1 MKISERWLREW
12 VDPSVTATELVAQ
25 LSMAGLEVD
34 SAEPAAPAFTN
45 VVVGSVVAVDPH
57 PDADKLRVCQ
67 VDDGADVHVVVCG
80 APNVEVGMLVP
91 YARPGAVLPDGT
103 RIGQAKLRGVAS
115 AGMLCGADELG
126 LDTVRDGLMALPA
139 GLAPGSDLREALELD
154 DTLIEIDLTPNRGDC
169 LSLRGLAREV
179 GVLNDCA
186 VAEPLIE
193 AVPATIDDTF
203 PVSVSHPQGCPRY
216 LGRVIRGVDVTRST
230 PTWMTERLR
239 RCGLRP
245 IDPVVDVTN
254 YVLLELGQ
262 PMHAFDLDRL
272 SGGIDVRLARR
283 DEKLTLLDG
292 SELTLRDDTLL
303 ITDANG
309 PVAMAGIM
317 GGEQSGITTEPA
329 APTRDIFLE
338 CAFFSPLAIAGR
350 ARSYGLHT
358 DASHRYE
365 RGVDFDLQHMA
376 MERATALLLDIVGGQ
391 AGPVTETLHAASLPV
406 RAGVTLREARLSQL
420 LGMRIPTATVETML
434 ERLGLPPVATEDTE
448 AGRVWQ
454 VQAPSWRF
462 DIEREADLIE
472 EVARIYGYDNI
483 EVTLPASRMRLEP
496 TLARHTDADLFRA
509 QLAASG
515 QQEILS
521 YSFVEPRLNELFE
534 PELRAAPLANP
545 ISADLAAMRTSLWP
559 GLVKTWISNR
569 NRQQSRAR
577 LFEIGRTFY
586 LGADGTSLGAGG
598 TYPGAD
604 GTSLAADGAVAER
617 TWIGGLLAGHR
628 DPENWNQPALEVDFY
643 DARGVVESL
652 LALTREPNAW
662 QFRAEQ
668 HPGLHPGQSAAVY
681 RMDGEGATLAGWV
694 GRMHPE
700 VQAELD
706 LPRPVYLFAL
716 ALDVLEARAIPVH
729 RGLSRYPSMRRDIAI
744 ELDASIAGS
753 TVLDCARKAAGEHLV
768 DLCLFDVFAGERLGP
783 DRRSLALGVT
793 LQHPDRTLEDGEVT
807 ARIDAIVQALESQ
820 LGAIRR

>member
-12 VDPSVTATELVAQ
+12 VNPPVTATELVAQ

-34 SAEPAAPAFTN
+34 SAEPAAPPFTD

-67 VDDGADVHVVVCG
+67 VDDGAGIHTVVCG

-126 LDTVRDGLMALPA
+126 LDAVRDGLMVLPA
-139 GLAPGSDLREALELD
+139 NLTPGADLRDALELD

-169 LSLRGLAREV
+169 LGLRGLAREV

-186 VAEPLIE
+186 VKEPEISP
-193 AVPATIDDTF
+193 VPARIDATF
-203 PVSVSHPQGCPRY
+203 PVAVSHAQGCPRY

-262 PMHAFDLDRL
+262 PMHAFDLARL
-272 SGGIDVRLARR
+272 AGGIDVRLAKP
-283 DEKLTLLDG
+283 EEELTLLDG

-317 GGEQSGITTEPA
+317 GGENSGITTDPA
-329 APTRDIFLE
+329 GPTRDIFLE
-338 CAFFSPLAIAGR
+338 CAFFSPLAISGR

-365 RGVDFDLQHMA
+365 RGVDFGLQHLA
-376 MERATALLLDIVGGQ
+376 MERATALLLDIVGGEP
-391 AGPVTETLHAASLPV
+391 GPVTEALDQESLPA
-406 RAGVTLREARLSQL
+406 RSGVTLREARLAQL

-434 ERLGLPPVATEDTE
+434 VRLGLPPVATEDTD

-496 TLARHTDADLFRA
+496 TLARRADADLFRT

-515 QQEILS
+515 HQEILS
-521 YSFVEPRLNELFE
+521 YSFVEPRLNDLFE
-534 PELRAAPLANP
+534 PGIQAAPLANP
-545 ISADLAAMRTSLWP
+545 ISADLGAMRTSLWP
-559 GLVKTWISNR
+559 GLVKTWIGNR
-569 NRQQSRAR
+569 NRQQPRAR
-577 LFEIGRTFY
+577 LFEIGRTFARDE
-586 LGADGTSLGAGG
+586 G
-598 TYPGAD
+598 
-604 GTSLAADGAVAER
+604 GAVAER
-617 TWIGGLLAGHR
+617 SWVGGLLAGSR
-628 DPENWNQPALEVDFY
+628 DPESWNQPALEVDFY

-652 LALTREPNAW
+652 LALTRNREAW
-662 QFRAEQ
+662 SFRVER

-681 RMDGEGATLAGWV
+681 RSGGDGEVLAGWV

-716 ALDVLEARAIPVH
+716 ALDVLEARDVPVH
-729 RGLSRYPSMRRDIAI
+729 QGLSRFPSMRRDIAI
-744 ELDASIAGS
+744 EVDASVAGAA
-753 TVLDCARKAAGEHLV
+753 VLDCARKAAGEHLV
-768 DLCLFDVFAGERLGP
+768 DLSLFDVYAGDKLGP

-807 ARIDAIVQALESQ
+807 ARIDAIVQSLEAQ

>member
-1 MKISERWLREW
+1 MKISERWLRQW
-12 VDPSVTATELVAQ
+12 VNPPVTSTEVVAQ

-34 SAEPAAPAFTN
+34 SAEPAAPEFSG

-67 VDDGADVHVVVCG
+67 VDDGAGTHAVVCG
-80 APNVEVGMLVP
+80 APNVTVGMLAP

-126 LDTVRDGLMALPA
+126 LDTVRDGLMVLPA
-139 GLAPGSDLREALELD
+139 NLTPGADLREALELD

-169 LSLRGLAREV
+169 LGLRGLAREV

-186 VAEPLIE
+186 VLEPEIKP
-193 AVPATIDDTF
+193 VPARIDDTF
-203 PVSVSHPQGCPRY
+203 PVELSHAEGCPRY
-216 LGRVIRGVDVTRST
+216 LGRVIRGVDVTRPT

-262 PMHAFDLDRL
+262 PMHAFDLGRL
-272 SGGIDVRLARR
+272 SGGIDVRLAQPG
-283 DEKLTLLDG
+283 EKLTLLDG
-292 SELTLRDDTLL
+292 SELALRDDTLL

-317 GGEQSGITTEPA
+317 GGENSGITTDPA

-350 ARSYGLHT
+350 ARSYGMHT

-365 RGVDFDLQHMA
+365 RGVDFELQHLA
-376 MERATALLLDIVGGQ
+376 MERATALLLDIVGGEP
-391 AGPVTETLHAASLPV
+391 GPVTEAVDPGFLPA
-406 RAGVTLREARLSQL
+406 RSSVTLREARLAKL
-420 LGMRIPTATVETML
+420 LGMRIPAPTVETML
-434 ERLGLPPVATEDTE
+434 KRLGLPPVATEDTE

-483 EVTLPASRMRLEP
+483 EVALPVSRMRLEP
-496 TLARHTDADLFRA
+496 TLARQADADLFRT

-515 QQEILS
+515 HQEILS
-521 YSFVEPRLNELFE
+521 YSFVEPRLNDLFE
-534 PELRAAPLANP
+534 PGIQAVPLANP
-545 ISADLAAMRTSLWP
+545 ISAELGAMRTTLWP
-559 GLVKTWISNR
+559 GLVKTWIGNR
-569 NRQQSRAR
+569 NRQQPRAR
-577 LFEIGRTFY
+577 LFEIGRTFVR
-586 LGADGTSLGAGG
+586 ADA
-598 TYPGAD
+598 
-604 GTSLAADGAVAER
+604 GAVAER
-617 TWIGGLLAGHR
+617 VWVAGLLAGSR
-628 DPENWNQPALEVDFY
+628 EPESWNQTAHEVDFY

-652 LALTREPNAW
+652 LALTREQEAW
-662 QFRAEQ
+662 AFRAEQ
-668 HPGLHPGQSAAVY
+668 HPGLHPGQCAAVY
-681 RMDGEGATLAGWV
+681 RRAGAGDVLAGWV

-716 ALDVLEARAIPVH
+716 ALDALEAREIPVH
-729 RGLSRYPSMRRDIAI
+729 RGISRFPSMRRDIAI
-744 ELDASIAGS
+744 ELDASVPAS
-753 TVLDCARKAAGEHLV
+753 AVLECARGAADEHLV
-768 DLCLFDVFAGERLGP
+768 DLCLFDVYAGDKLGP

-793 LQHPDRTLEDGEVT
+793 LQHPGRTLEDGEVT
-807 ARIDAIVQALESQ
+807 ARIDAIVQALEAQ
-820 LGAIRR
+820 LGATRR

>member
-1 MKISERWLREW
+1 MKISERWLRAW
-12 VDPSVTATELVAQ
+12 VDPAVTATELVAQ

-34 SAEPAAPAFTN
+34 SAEPAAAAFTN
-45 VVVGSVVAVDPH
+45 VVVGAVVAVEPH

-67 VDDGADVHVVVCG
+67 VDDGAGVHTVVCG
-80 APNVEVGMLVP
+80 APNVEVGMLAP
-91 YARPGAVLPDGT
+91 YARPGAVLPDGM

-126 LDTVRDGLMALPA
+126 LDTVRGGLMVLPA
-139 GLAPGSDLREALELD
+139 GLTPGVDLREALELD

-186 VAEPLIE
+186 VAEPAID
-193 AVPATIDDTF
+193 AVPARIDDTF
-203 PVSVSHPQGCPRY
+203 PVKVSHPQGCPRY
-216 LGRVIRGVDVTRST
+216 LGRVIRGVDVTRAS
-230 PTWMTERLR
+230 PTWLTERLR

-272 SGGIDVRLARR
+272 SGAIDVRLARR

-303 ITDANG
+303 ITDAKG

-317 GGEQSGITTEPA
+317 GGEHSGITTDSA

-365 RGVDFDLQHMA
+365 RGVDFDLQHTA
-376 MERATALLLDIVGGQ
+376 MERATALLLEIVGGEP
-391 AGPVTETLHAASLPV
+391 GPVTETLDAASLPT
-406 RAGVTLREARLSQL
+406 RAGVTLRESRLAQL
-420 LGMRIPTATVETML
+420 LGMRIPTAAVETML
-434 ERLGLPPVATEDTE
+434 ARLGLPPVATEATDS
-448 AGRVWQ
+448 GRVWQ

-496 TLARHTDADLFRA
+496 TLARQTEADLFRT

-515 QQEILS
+515 HQEILS
-521 YSFVEPRLNELFE
+521 YSFVEPRLNDLFE
-534 PELRAAPLANP
+534 PELPAAQLANP
-545 ISADLAAMRTSLWP
+545 LSADLAAMRTSLWP

-577 LFEIGRTFY
+577 LFEIGRTF
-586 LGADGTSLGAGG
+586 SLR
-598 TYPGAD
+598 
-604 GTSLAADGAVAER
+604 SDGAIAER
-617 TWIGGLLAGHR
+617 SWVGGLLAGNR
-628 DPENWNQPALEVDFY
+628 DPESWNQSAQEVDFY

-652 LALTREPNAW
+652 LALTRNPDAW
-662 QFRAEQ
+662 QVRPES

-681 RMDGEGATLAGWV
+681 RSDGDTDVLAGWV
-694 GRMHPE
+694 GRLHPQA
-700 VQAELD
+700 QAELD

-744 ELDASIAGS
+744 ELDASVAGS
-753 TVLDCARKAAGEHLV
+753 AVLDCARKVAGEHLV

-807 ARIDAIVQALESQ
+807 ARVDAIVQALESQ

>member
-1 MKISERWLREW
+1 VKISERWLREW
-12 VDPSVTATELVAQ
+12 VNPPVTATELVAQ

-34 SAEPAAPAFTN
+34 SAEPAAPAFTG
-45 VVVGSVVAVDPH
+45 VVVGAVVAVEPH

-67 VDDGADVHVVVCG
+67 VDDGAGVHTVVCG
-80 APNVEVGMLVP
+80 APNVAVGMLVP

-103 RIGQAKLRGVAS
+103 HIGQAKLRGVAS

-139 GLAPGSDLREALELD
+139 GLTPGLDLRDALELD

-169 LSLRGLAREV
+169 LGLRGLAREV

-186 VAEPLIE
+186 VAEPGIE
-193 AVPATIDDTF
+193 PVPARIDASF
-203 PVSVSHPQGCPRY
+203 PVKISHPEGCPRY
-216 LGRVIRGVDVTRST
+216 LGRVIRGVDVTRPT

-262 PMHAFDLDRL
+262 PMHAFDLERL
-272 SGGIDVRLARR
+272 TGGIDVRLAHPG
-283 DEKLTLLDG
+283 EKLTLLDG
-292 SELTLRDDTLL
+292 SELTLREDTLL
-303 ITDANG
+303 ITDAEG

-317 GGEQSGITTEPA
+317 GGEHSGITLDPA

-338 CAFFSPLAIAGR
+338 CAFFSPLAISGR

-365 RGVDFDLQHMA
+365 RGVDFELQHMA
-376 MERATALLLDIVGGQ
+376 MERATALLLEIVGGEP
-391 AGPVTETLHAASLPV
+391 GPVTEAADKSALPV
-406 RAGVTLREARLSQL
+406 RAGVTLREARLAQL

-434 ERLGLPPVATEDTE
+434 ERLGLPPVSTQNTD

-472 EVARIYGYDNI
+472 EVARIYGYDNV
-483 EVTLPASRMRLEP
+483 EVTLPVSRMRLEP
-496 TLARHTDADLFRA
+496 TLARQTDADLFRA
-509 QLAASG
+509 QLAAAG

-521 YSFVEPRLNELFE
+521 YSFVEPRLNDLFE
-534 PELRAAPLANP
+534 PDAQAAVLANP

-569 NRQQSRAR
+569 NRQQQRAR
-577 LFEIGRTFY
+577 LFEIGRTF
-586 LGADGTSLGAGG
+586 A
-598 TYPGAD
+598 
-604 GTSLAADGAVAER
+604 LAADGAVTER
-617 TWIGGLLAGHR
+617 AWVGGLLAGSR
-628 DPENWNQPALEVDFY
+628 EPESWNQPAVEVDFY

-652 LALTREPNAW
+652 LALTRDPDGW
-662 QFRAEQ
+662 QFRAEA

-681 RMDGEGATLAGWV
+681 RLDREGGGEVLAGWV
-694 GRMHPE
+694 GRVHPE

-716 ALDVLEARAIPVH
+716 ALDVLKTREIPVH
-729 RGLSRYPSMRRDIAI
+729 RGFSRFPSMRRDIAI
-744 ELDASIAGS
+744 ELDASVPGAA
-753 TVLDCARKAAGEHLV
+753 VLDCARSAAGEHLV
-768 DLCLFDVFAGERLGP
+768 DLCLFDVYAGEKLGP
-783 DRRSLALGVT
+783 DRRSLALGVI

-807 ARIDAIVQALESQ
+807 ARIDAIVAALESQ
-820 LGAIRR
+820 LGAVRR

>member
-12 VDPSVTATELVAQ
+12 VDPSVTSTELVAQ

-34 SAEPAAPAFTN
+34 SAEPAAPAFAN
-45 VVVGSVVAVDPH
+45 VVVASVLAVEPH

-67 VDDGADVHVVVCG
+67 VDDGAGRHTVVCG
-80 APNVEVGMLVP
+80 APNVEVGMLAA

-126 LDTVRDGLMALPA
+126 LDTVREGLMVLPA
-139 GLAPGSDLREALELD
+139 GLAPGMDLREALELD

-186 VAEPLIE
+186 VAEPVIE
-193 AVPATIDDTF
+193 AVPARIDDSF
-203 PVSVSHPQGCPRY
+203 PVKVSHPEGCPRY
-216 LGRVIRGVDVTRST
+216 LGRVIRGVDVTRPT
-230 PTWMTERLR
+230 PTWMSERLR

-272 SGGIDVRLARR
+272 SGGIDVRLAHSG
-283 DEKLTLLDG
+283 EKLTLLDG
-292 SELTLRDDTLL
+292 SELSLRDDTLL
-303 ITDANG
+303 ITDAKG

-317 GGEQSGITTEPA
+317 GGEHSGITTDPA

-365 RGVDFDLQHMA
+365 RGVDVDLQQMA
-376 MERATALLLDIVGGQ
+376 MERATALLLDIVGGEP
-391 AGPVTETLHAASLPV
+391 GPVTETLDAASLPV
-406 RAGVTLREARLSQL
+406 RSGVTLREARLAQL
-420 LGMRIPTATVETML
+420 LGMRIPTTTVETML
-434 ERLGLPPVATEDTE
+434 ERLGLPPVATEEGE
-448 AGRVWQ
+448 AGRIWQ

-496 TLARHTDADLFRA
+496 TLARQADGDLFRA

-534 PELRAAPLANP
+534 PELAAAPLANP

-577 LFEIGRTFY
+577 LFEIGRTF
-586 LGADGTSLGAGG
+586 
-598 TYPGAD
+598 
-604 GTSLAADGAVAER
+604 SLAADGTVAER
-617 TWIGGLLAGHR
+617 GWVGGLLAGNR

-652 LALTREPNAW
+652 LALTRQPEAW

-681 RMDGEGATLAGWV
+681 RVGEQGETLAGWV
-694 GRMHPE
+694 GRLHPQ
-700 VQAELD
+700 VQTELD
-706 LPRPVYLFAL
+706 LPRPLYLFAL

-744 ELDASIAGS
+744 ELDASVPGS
-753 TVLDCARKAAGEHLV
+753 TVLDCARAAAGEHLV
-768 DLCLFDVFAGERLGP
+768 DLCLFDVFVGERLGP

-793 LQHPDRTLEDGEVT
+793 LQHPERTLEDAEVSE
-807 ARIDAIVQALESQ
+807 RIDAIVQALESQ

>member
-12 VDPSVTATELVAQ
+12 VNPPVTATELVAQ

-34 SAEPAAPAFTN
+34 SAEPAAPAFKG
-45 VVVGSVVAVDPH
+45 VVVAAVVTVDPH

-67 VDDGADVHVVVCG
+67 VDDGLGVHTVVCG
-80 APNVEVGMLVP
+80 APNVEVGMRVP

-103 RIGQAKLRGVAS
+103 HIGQAKLRGVAS

-126 LDTVRDGLMALPA
+126 LASVRDGLMALPG
-139 GLAPGSDLREALELD
+139 GLTPGLDLREALELD

-169 LSLRGLAREV
+169 LGLRGLAREV

-186 VAEPLIE
+186 VLEPEIKP
-193 AVPATIDDTF
+193 VPARIDDTF
-203 PVSVSHPQGCPRY
+203 PVTISHPEGCPRY
-216 LGRVIRGVDVTRST
+216 LGRVIRGVDVTGST
-230 PTWMTERLR
+230 PAWMMERLR

-272 SGGIDVRLARR
+272 ADRIDVRLAQPG
-283 DEKLTLLDG
+283 EKLTLLDG
-292 SELTLRDDTLL
+292 SELSLRDDTLL
-303 ITDANG
+303 ITDASG

-317 GGEQSGITTEPA
+317 GGEFSGISTDPA
-329 APTRDIFLE
+329 AATRDIFLE

-376 MERATALLLDIVGGQ
+376 MERATALLLEIVGGEP
-391 AGPVTETLHAASLPV
+391 GPVTETVDTGSLPT
-406 RAGVTLREARLSQL
+406 RMAVTLREARLAKL
-420 LGMRIPTATVETML
+420 LGMRIPTETVEAML
-434 ERLGLPPVATEDTE
+434 ERLGLPPVATEDSD
-448 AGRVWQ
+448 AGRSWQ

-483 EVTLPASRMRLEP
+483 EVTLPASRMQLEP
-496 TLARHTDADLFRA
+496 TLVRQTDADLFRA

-521 YSFVEPRLNELFE
+521 YSFVEPRLNDLFE
-534 PELRAAPLANP
+534 PGIQAASLANP
-545 ISADLAAMRTSLWP
+545 ISSDLAAMRTSLWP

-577 LFEIGRTFY
+577 LFEIGRTFA
-586 LGADGTSLGAGG
+586 LDAE
-598 TYPGAD
+598 
-604 GTSLAADGAVAER
+604 GAVTER
-617 TWIGGLLAGHR
+617 GWIGGLLAGSR
-628 DPENWNQPALEVDFY
+628 EPESWNQPALEVDFY

-652 LALTREPNAW
+652 LALTRALNVW
-662 QFRAEQ
+662 QFRAEK

-681 RMDGEGATLAGWV
+681 RCGEGGDVLAGWV

-716 ALDVLEARAIPVH
+716 ALDVLEAREVPVH
-729 RGLSRYPSMRRDIAI
+729 RGFSRFPSMRRDIAI
-744 ELDASIAGS
+744 ELDANVSGAAVI
-753 TVLDCARKAAGEHLV
+753 DCARQAAGEHLV
-768 DLCLFDVFAGERLGP
+768 DLCLFDVYAGDRLGP
-783 DRRSLALGVT
+783 ERRSIALGVT

-807 ARIDAIVQALESQ
+807 TRVDAIVAALESQ